1 MASGLYIGGGPPLG
15 LPIVT
20 SLNASDYLAADVS
33 AGQNAR
39 AISVT
44 NFLAQVSEDTI
55 GSGGAALTTG
65 KIPKA
70 IAASPWLADSI
81 LVEDTSKIGVGG
93 TPLLKFDVLGSN
105 AKATT
110 AAVEYLASIRS
121 TDAADPLRLRFGI
134 KTDATGGSR
143 SASIEVDDA
152 GTKRNLLLQPAG
164 GLVAIGAITPDST
177 LTLLEPGSSLGSALR
192 LHGDGWINVE
202 NPLSVGVGWNIHHN
216 GANRVARATGPGGE
230 FNIDSNGD
238 WMVRTFVSTAA
249 GGTVTLNNRLRVT
262 NLGNLG
268 LGTDTFGA
276 AAVKVFAVGNGTAP
290 AAVANQFQMWSED
303 IVAGNAAPH
312 FITELGNI
320 IKLYRQAHIVNADG
334 TLSDI
339 TTKYNTLLGYLRNLG
354 LLATS

>member
-1 MASGLYIGGGPPLG
+1 

-105 AKATT
+105 AKTTT
-110 AAVEYLASIRS
+110 AAVEYLGSFRS
-121 TDAADPLRLRFGI
+121 TDTADPLRLRFGI
-134 KTDATGGSR
+134 TTHATGGSR
-143 SASIEVDDA
+143 SASVEVDDA

-164 GLVAIGAITPDST
+164 GLVAIGAVTPDST
-177 LTLLEPGSSLGSALR
+177 LTLLEPGAAASSAALR
-192 LHGDGWINVE
+192 LHGDGWVNIE
-202 NPLSVGVGWNIHHN
+202 NPFGVGLGWNIYHN
-216 GANRVARATGPGGE
+216 GTDRVARITGPGGD
-230 FNIDSNGD
+230 FFFDSSGNLS
-238 WMVRTFVSTAA
+238 VRTFVSTA
-249 GGTVTLNNRLRVT
+249 GGSAVSLSTRLQVS
-262 NLGNLG
+262 NLGNVG
-268 LGTDTFGA
+268 LGTTTFGSG
-276 AAVKVFAVGNGTAP
+276 AVKVFALGNGTAP

-334 TLSDI
+334 TLGDI